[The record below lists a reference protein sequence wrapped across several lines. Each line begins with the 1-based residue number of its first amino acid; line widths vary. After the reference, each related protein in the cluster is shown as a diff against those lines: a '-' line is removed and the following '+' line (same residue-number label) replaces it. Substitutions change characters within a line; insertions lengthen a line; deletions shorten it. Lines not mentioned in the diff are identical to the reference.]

1 MKKLI
6 RPLQDALHNSYER
19 MTFYKTP
26 RGKSKKVRKYE
37 HVDLTKEFE
46 FRSAQ
51 REKAKQERLEQ
62 LYSSHD
68 LQALEL
74 KDLINLDYKN
84 INRRELTEA

>member
-46 FRSAQ
+46 FR
-51 REKAKQERLEQ
+51 
-62 LYSSHD
+62 
-68 LQALEL
+68 
-74 KDLINLDYKN
+74 
-84 INRRELTEA
+84 